1 MKRITL
7 LFVFLLSWLV
17 VPVSA
22 QTYAVTPGTRVAL
35 DDLEVGNDYVIFST
49 ATASNNVSGLAY
61 AGFIYDTG
69 SAFKVNKAGELPKD
83 HTPTAA
89 EIWTLTAKSGNS
101 VTFKNVSTNRYIS
114 SDTDALLTSDE
125 SSVKFYDYSS
135 LPVNVTKMGSDGASI
150 SDDGTSSINCAN
162 GDFTDANVYGIVENT
177 ETSGLT
183 VNWRSGHTDEMVYN
197 TFCYPFA
204 IYQVEEI
211 VTVTINYVKDGLTYY
226 TTTETANEGETYSYI
241 VPNAY
246 KGYAVISASDGTN
259 TVSTGSE
266 LSFEVTSSGAT
277 ITVTLG
283 TQNSIRDFKEIK
295 ENLGVVQLTSVSDIT
310 EGQQILMS
318 INRGSTWS
326 YMFWDEDHHIGKST
340 TMAEYVNTDAFV
352 FTVTKAVDNGDGT
365 KTVQIKGEDGYYFPT
380 LSNRT
385 AVTMGTAADY
395 TLLIDGNGYFN
406 LKNGSL
412 AVNNN
417 DGTGTGKVVGFT
429 YSENSGNQQIQIY
442 EVTGRSLSLDVTSIP
457 VDVLGNPVADG
468 GKYAIRMPGRAD
480 NVGPN
485 RYLTGSTGD
494 VHIVQENTPYDNS
507 MVWTLTYAPEGL
519 KMKSVGNGNYATRR
533 LFSGSYYTGGAGKEF
548 LTSAN
553 ADDAEVWFPTSQSVT
568 AGGTTYNGYALKTT
582 SGNLVSNYLSNYG
595 GYSRQNMGFHNSATD
610 GGSVFQFVPVYN
622 VNFVDESGTGL
633 STTLNGFNAAD
644 GAFVMPHRGYYTF
657 SNVIFPTRSDI
668 TTMDQLLFDING
680 TEWDFQGLC
689 DALAKVTEDLTI
701 TVKSTTSMA
710 AYTATTGTLTR
721 INDKNDNKV
730 VSGDRYFLKMRQ
742 DATKTTDAEIDA
754 NVAYQ
759 TKNSSG
765 QIAPLEWNG
774 DSLQVW
780 KPYGTLKTIV
790 LRSMD
795 NTYLKVTNYPTSG
808 IGYGTSFGFD
818 ATLAN
823 ATPFSAWPCDAT
835 LLRYY
840 LTTSTTDGSDY
851 QYTSDVVNSAN
862 TAGLN
867 TEIVTTDVG
876 EKIQFVPAIKLS
888 FVVKDANGDEMTDA
902 SITYNGVTFDN
913 TTMKAIYVE
922 KGKGFSS
929 LTITEVSGDN
939 IGTHY
944 FDAGY
949 YTYLVGSANM
959 KPNRLSG
966 TISTLTGDATIY
978 IQRKALTGYEV
989 EGLRDVNGEVVQS
1002 NQIYRL
1008 QLVARTNTSNQQN
1021 SQDYYLTQVHN
1032 SDSLMASNAI
1042 IGNGKQ
1048 HWYAQPSTTA
1058 GKIQLF
1064 AANETGYVGNSA
1076 DATGNAYGE
1085 AAVVA
1090 NALDFA
1096 YTSVGD
1102 ESSNEW
1108 VYTLKAS
1115 VNGADTYLGN
1125 PTGVNKKIGF
1135 WQSGGDICQ
1144 FSFIPVGLAYG
1155 VFGQEITNGKY
1166 RIELPGR
1173 ATNTSGPVT
1182 LTMNGGVGQAA
1193 NLSDREQYYLNPQ
1206 KMEDYRRYYWLS
1218 EIDDNVKYRNDST
1231 QVWEFEFNGIAGLWI
1246 KNING
1251 KYLKAESFKAGARMI
1266 TDTVSRRE
1274 NATLWAIRPVAIS
1287 GKTNTYN
1294 LIAAND
1300 TIDTPTNWYL
1310 SNSGGNKN
1318 MGFSNSATGG
1328 GSYFTFT
1335 PVRKISRAEA
1345 YSQGIVNG
1353 YGYTCYGL
1361 GYKNRTY
1368 APGDNRDSI
1377 QGYMLPENLWLPYNP
1392 MSNSFSTVTFHQ
1404 PDLIGYNYDNGIT
1417 EPNHSDHVIRYTCY
1431 EIDNYPI
1438 ESSDAPTKVN
1448 GHWTFDENT
1457 HWYAITVRACDS
1469 VANPYVMRQDF
1480 WRYDQLSDINTPFC
1494 DRYLWCFVGDSISGY
1509 LVYNKAEGAGRYM
1522 GSVNADHIATTG
1534 IHNITWLPND
1544 NSDAEKLYS
1553 KHLFQI
1559 TQHTKSGHYMLMD
1572 RYSNL
1577 SFDAYDTSPHYG
1589 FSNYWHSRHQNNG
1602 AYIKN
1607 VLGTEEWTGGQTFQ
1621 AASYEPSI
1629 YHAGGSFYARTMTFP
1644 RLTDIYK
1651 QTFTPA
1657 YFNGF
1662 VGFVGMHEN
1671 TDSVDLNFRRLN
1683 ANLASI
1689 GTVNP
1694 ADYNTTAAFKVALA
1708 HAQSDSLAAYDI
1720 FLENL
1725 YENGVKYDVHKAYR
1739 LVNEKT
1745 GQWLSVSGDNNDGPI
1760 TLKGV
1765 ANFSEDTDPG
1775 SLWKFIEVGDAHPAD
1790 NHTMNNKI
1798 YKMHNIYRSAN
1809 LNIANNGT
1817 ITLVREPYASRS
1829 SYGHDSGI
1837 GTNIDFVNDMVYM
1850 QSWGE
1855 FVFKPADAPITGSGT
1870 GLLLSS
1876 AESNSFS
1883 TGYDL
1888 GDNNVAA
1895 RWFMKGFSLDSIS
1908 LTMPTTGSS
1917 EASQV
1922 YSSAV
1927 DPDNDFTW
1935 PYEHGLSAWRM
1946 TWRHGDVIRG
1956 QKIRPNT
1963 STDRP
1968 FIHAGTGI
1976 LFRGPKGVK
1985 FPLLPCSSTTAISS
1999 LLVSPDETVE
2009 KDTIEG
2015 VPGFKLPAGSGFVID
2030 YANNEDVVRCCLIG
2044 SAGYTSSNYITLDDG
2059 YVFLPKT
2066 KPYIPNDG
2074 DHYGSE
2080 NYTLELEDE
2089 FGNVT
2094 KIGTVDTNGNVNLND
2109 DNAFID
2115 LQGRRVTQPVK
2126 GQIYIHKGQKIYFK

>member
-17 VPVSA
+17 VPANA
-22 QTYAVTPGTRVAL
+22 QTYAITPGTRVAL
-35 DDLEVGNDYVIFST
+35 SDLVVGNNYVIFST
-49 ATASNNVSGLAY
+49 AVNSSDLSALSW
-61 AGFIYDTG
+61 AGYVYDTG
-69 SAFKVNKAGELPKD
+69 SAFKMRRPGELPKD
-83 HTPTAA
+83 HTSASD
-89 EIWTLTAKSGNS
+89 EVWTLMAKEGST
-101 VTFKNVSTNRYIS
+101 VTFKNVSTGRYIS
-114 SDTDALLTSDE
+114 SNTSSPLSSE
-125 SSVKFYDYSS
+125 EASVKFYEYSS
-135 LPVNVTKMGSDGASI
+135 LPSGVNKAGSDVSSV

-162 GDFTDANVYGIVENT
+162 GDLSGTNVYGIVN
-177 ETSGLT
+177 
-183 VNWRSGHTDEMVYN
+183 TDETKGLRMLPGTSVVEYAS
-197 TFCYPFA
+197 FCYPFTV
-204 IYQVEEI
+204 YQASELA
-211 VTVTINYVKDGLTYY
+211 TVTFNYVKDGVTYY
-226 TTTETANEGETYSYI
+226 TTTDNSVSLGDTYTFL

-246 KGYAVISASDGTN
+246 KGYAITSATDGTN
-259 TVSTGSE
+259 TATVGNN
-266 LSFEVTSSGAT
+266 LSFTTTSGGNT

-283 TQNSIRDFKEIK
+283 QQNSIRDFKEITTD
-295 ENLGVVQLTSVSDIT
+295 LTLTEITSIDDIS
-310 EGQQILMS
+310 EGQQIVMQ
-318 INRGSTWS
+318 INRGGNWG
-326 YMFWDEDHHIGKST
+326 YMYWQHQDNEIGKEATLS
-340 TMAEYVNTDAFV
+340 EEPENVFV
-352 FTVTKAVDNGDGT
+352 ITKAVANQDGT
-365 KTVQIKGEDGYYFPT
+365 KTVQIMGKAGYFFPT
-380 LSNRT
+380 LSDNV
-385 AVTMGTAADY
+385 AITMSTTPADY
-395 TLLIDGNGYFN
+395 TLSRNTDNFFH
-406 LKNGSL
+406 LKNGNRG
-412 AVNNN
+412 VDNN
-417 DGTGTGKVVGFT
+417 DGYGVGKISAWDYGET
-429 YSENSGNQQIQIY
+429 AGNQQIRIY
-442 EVTGRSLSLDVTSIP
+442 SVDEAFNSLTISSIP
-457 VDVLGNPVADG
+457 VDVLGNNVTNG
-468 GKYAIRMPGRAD
+468 GKYAIRMPGRANGS
-480 NVGPN
+480 NVTPN
-485 RYLTGSTGD
+485 RYLTGTSGD
-494 VHIVQENTPYDNS
+494 NHIVQKEIPFDAS
-507 MVWTLTYAPEGL
+507 MVWTLGYAPEGL
-519 KMKSVGNGNYATRR
+519 TLKSDNNGNYASI
-533 LFSGSYYTGGAGKEF
+533 LNNYSNGADKNF
-548 LTSAN
+548 LTSSS
-553 ADDAEVWFPTSQSVT
+553 ADDAEVWFPTTQTIT
-568 AGGTTYNGYALKTT
+568 ANSKKYNGYVLKTT
-582 SGNLVSNYLSNYG
+582 SGNKASNYLSNHG
-595 GYSRQNMGFHNSATD
+595 GAGVANMGFWNDATD
-610 GGSVFQFVPVYN
+610 NGSVFQFVPVYD
-622 VNFVDESGTGL
+622 VNFVDENGDPV
-633 STTLNGFNAAD
+633 STTLNGVASAA
-644 GAFVMPHRGYYTF
+644 GEFVVPHRGYYTY
-657 SNVIFPTRSDI
+657 STVIFPELTGI
-668 TTMDQLLFDING
+668 TTLEHTYFDING

-689 DALAKVTEDLTI
+689 DALAKVTGNMTI
-701 TVKSTTSMA
+701 TVKTNQID
-710 AYTATTGTLTR
+710 YTATGALTR
-721 INDKNDNKV
+721 INDKNYDKV
-730 VSGDRYFLKMRQ
+730 VTGSRYFLKMRQ
-742 DATKTTDAEIDA
+742 NASGTTDAAIDA

-759 TKNSSG
+759 TKNASG
-765 QIAPLEWNG
+765 QIAPLAWNG
-774 DSLQVW
+774 DVAQTW
-780 KPYGTLKTIV
+780 HPYGTLKNIV
-790 LRSMD
+790 LKNGD
-795 NTYLKVTNYPTSG
+795 NTYLKVVDYPTSG

-840 LTTSTTDGSDY
+840 LTTSKLDGSIY

-939 IGTHY
+939 IGTHN

-1008 QLVARTNTSNQQN
+1008 QLVARTNTSKQQN

-1048 HWYAQPSTTA
+1048 HWYAQPSITA

-1135 WQSGGDICQ
+1135 WQSGGNICQ

-1182 LTMNGGVGQAA
+1182 LTMNGGVGRAA

-1206 KMEDYRRYYWLS
+1206 RMEDYRRYYWLS

-1231 QVWEFEFNGIAGLWI
+1231 QVWEFEFNGIAGVWI

-1251 KYLKAESFKAGARMI
+1251 KYLKAESFEAGARMI

-1310 SNSGGNKN
+1310 SNSGGGNNN
-1318 MGFSNSATGG
+1318 MGFYNSATDG

-1361 GYKNRTY
+1361 GYKNMTY

-1417 EPNHSDHVIRYTCY
+1417 EPNQSDHVIRYTCY

-1448 GHWTFDENT
+1448 GQWTFDENT
-1457 HWYAITVRACDS
+1457 HWYAITVRACDGD
-1469 VANPYVMRQDF
+1469 ANPYVMRQDF

-1522 GSVNADHIATTG
+1522 GSVNEDHIATTG

-1544 NSDAEKLYS
+1544 NSDAVKLYS

-1559 TQHTKSGHYMLMD
+1559 TQHTQSGHYMLMD

-1577 SFDAYDTSPHYG
+1577 SFDAYNTGPHYG
-1589 FSNYWHSRHQNNG
+1589 FSNYWHSRHQSNG

-1629 YHAGGSFYARTMTFP
+1629 YHVGGSFYARTMTFP

-1694 ADYNTTAAFKVALA
+1694 ADYNTTAAFKAALA

-1775 SLWKFIEVGDAHPAD
+1775 SLWKFIEVDDAHPAD

-1809 LNIANNGT
+1809 LNIANDGT
-1817 ITLVREPYASRS
+1817 ITLVREPYANRS

-1855 FVFKPADAPITGSGT
+1855 FVFKPAAAPITGSGT

-1876 AESNSFS
+1876 NESNSFS

-1888 GDNNVAA
+1888 GDNDVAA

-1956 QKIRPNT
+1956 QKITPNT

-2009 KDTIEG
+2009 KDTIGG

-2030 YANNEDVVRCCLIG
+2030 YANSEDVVRCCLIG
-2044 SAGYTSSNYITLDDG
+2044 SAGYTSSNYIALDDG

-2109 DNAFID
+2109 DNTFID